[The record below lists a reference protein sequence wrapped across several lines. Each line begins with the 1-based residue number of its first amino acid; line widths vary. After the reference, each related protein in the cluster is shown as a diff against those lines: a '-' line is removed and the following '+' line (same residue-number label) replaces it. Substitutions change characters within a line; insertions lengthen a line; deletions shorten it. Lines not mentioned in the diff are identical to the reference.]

1 MSQRRRPITDT
12 QAIERVLGELH
23 RQREQLPERVTAHD
37 AFARMGMELADL
49 EENLRGI
56 ENTTDKREI
65 GLRIGALAIRFLVEC
80 T

>member
-1 MSQRRRPITDT
+1 MQRKPKPITDT

-49 EENLRGI
+49 EESLRGL
-56 ENTTDKREI
+56 ENASTKREI
-65 GLRIGALAIRFLVEC
+65 GLRLGALAIRFLVEC